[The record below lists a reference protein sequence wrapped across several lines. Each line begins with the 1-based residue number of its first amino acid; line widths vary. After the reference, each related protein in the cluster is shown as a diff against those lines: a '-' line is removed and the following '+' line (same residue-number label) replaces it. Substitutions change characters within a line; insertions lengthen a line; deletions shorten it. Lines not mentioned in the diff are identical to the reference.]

1 MNQLIILQA
10 NYLQKAISALFD
22 LFKDLKSSR
31 KEISEARKT
40 IRELN
45 RLSDADLLDIG
56 LCRGDIWNVAHH
68 KTDYLSGRRF

>member
-22 LFKDLKSSR
+22 LFKDLYSSR
-31 KEISEARKT
+31 KEISDARKT
-40 IRELN
+40 IKELS

>member
-40 IRELN
+40 IRELSK
-45 RLSDADLLDIG
+45 LSDADLMDIG

-68 KTDYLSGRRF
+68 KTDYLTGRRF